1 MDKRISIPQTVMT
14 CIVVSFG
21 VAKSGGD
28 PGQDFFKEIK
38 ENIQQVMITIVY
50 MFVGFFWI
58 QYIIIFVK
66 NENEKLLSNKII
78 LQEEVSSVMDNL
90 DEIILSKS

>member
-1 MDKRISIPQTVMT
+1 
-14 CIVVSFG
+14 
-21 VAKSGGD
+21 
-28 PGQDFFKEIK
+28 
-38 ENIQQVMITIVY
+38 

-58 QYIIIFVK
+58 QYIIMFVK
-66 NENEKLLSNKII
+66 NENEKLFSNKII